1 MSQSDYINHKK
12 QATVLRRQQ
21 DLDSILSSH
30 DYTKYKSFE
39 LANTIDVENKNPTYN
54 QLQLDNKERVF
65 NMELTVSGCA
75 RFQLCSDTADLSNR
89 PNRKITM
96 TDSMGKRGMATTGLQ
111 GYNEYKVNQKVNN
124 LIMPCMMFDKCDT
137 FLYNRRNM
145 NKMVNIE
152 N

>member
-39 LANTIDVENKNPTYN
+39 LANTIDVENENPTYN

-65 NMELTVSGCA
+65 NIELTVSDCA

-96 TDSMGKRGMATTGLQ
+96 TDSMGKRGMVTTGLQ
-111 GYNEYKVNQKVNN
+111 GYNEYKVNKKVNN

-145 NKMVNIE
+145 NKIVNIE